1 MIASRL
7 GRALG
12 AGSLKLDKRGAGPPR
27 WVLAWKDSCGRRRRQ
42 ALSTDKRIAERLR
55 AELIHQRDLEVAGL
69 GAVEG
74 QSMLLVE
81 LRKSYLADLR
91 VRVGAKQLRSITDS
105 LERVLR
111 ELSAQRVRDLRVVDL
126 MRYRVARL
134 QEGVANRTVNV
145 ETGALRSMLRWAVMA
160 DLIAKNPLAN
170 VKPLPTGERH
180 QRHVRRALS
189 DAEIERFLAAASD
202 DDTSCDFM
210 SVKAR
215 LFRSTSVRVK
225 LVHLGV
231 LGKAALRG
239 WQIRRGAAGKLAG
252 SRLEKQRGQFAASW
266 STRALS
272 SCPCRPAGFDTSG
285 PRSRRRD
292 CGASADPSRLRP
304 SGRRGRADTTL
315 PRRGST

>member
-1 MIASRL
+1 MQWCGPTR
-7 GRALG
+7 
-12 AGSLKLDKRGAGPPR
+12 KLSQ
-27 WVLAWKDSCGRRRRQ
+27 VNS
-42 ALSTDKRIAERLR
+42 
-55 AELIHQRDLEVAGL
+55 
-69 GAVEG
+69 
-74 QSMLLVE
+74 
-81 LRKSYLADLR
+81 
-91 VRVGAKQLRSITDS
+91 
-105 LERVLR
+105 
-111 ELSAQRVRDLRVVDL
+111 
-126 MRYRVARL
+126 
-134 QEGVANRTVNV
+134 RTVTAWAEERGKARAP
-145 ETGALRSMLRWAVMA
+145 ETIHKDVGALRSLFAWAVA
-160 DLIAKNPLAN
+160 RGFAETNPATA
-170 VKPLPTGERH
+170 VVAPKIR
-180 QRHVRRALS
+180 RVRRQGLS
-189 DAEIERFLAAASD
+189 IEEVRGVLERVRGSILEPVYLLAFFQGLRRGEIARARFEDA
-202 DDTSCDFM
+202 
-210 SVKAR
+210 VKAR